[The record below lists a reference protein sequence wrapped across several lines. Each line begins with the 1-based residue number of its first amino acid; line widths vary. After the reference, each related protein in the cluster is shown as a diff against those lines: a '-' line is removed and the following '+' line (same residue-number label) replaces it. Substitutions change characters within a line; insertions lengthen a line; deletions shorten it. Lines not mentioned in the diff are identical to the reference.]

1 MVSPTAA
8 CSLALIDD
16 HEVVR
21 EGLRALLSTSDRT
34 TVVYCGDQP
43 HDAALAK
50 ANVALLD
57 VDLGPAGLPVAQSV
71 GVLTQAGSHVLLLSA
86 YEDSVAIR
94 SALNCGALG
103 FVAKRVSLD
112 ALTEAIDV
120 VASGELY
127 LSMDLAS
134 ILSLAPETP
143 DLSPRELYALR
154 LYASGLKLSAVA
166 AHMGI
171 SPHTAKEYLDRVR
184 TKYGQ
189 VGRTARTRTQMFAEA
204 QRDGLLDP

>member
-1 MVSPTAA
+1 MSTATEK
-8 CSLALIDD
+8 CRLALIDD

-21 EGLRALLSTSDRT
+21 EGLRALLAESGLT
-34 TVVYCGDQP
+34 TVVYCGDKP
-43 HDAALAK
+43 HEAALVGAQ
-50 ANVALLD
+50 VALLD
-57 VDLGPAGLPVAQSV
+57 VDLGPSGSPVSDSVQLLTEAG
-71 GVLTQAGSHVLLLSA
+71 THVLLLSA
-86 YEDSVAIR
+86 YDDSAAIR

-103 FVAKRVSLD
+103 FVAKRVSLE
-112 ALTEAIDV
+112 ALIEAIEV
-120 VASGELY
+120 VANGELY

-143 DLSPRELYALR
+143 DLSPRELHALR

-166 AHMGI
+166 STMGI

-184 TKYGQ
+184 TKYGH

-204 QRDGLLDP
+204 QRDGLLDL

>member
-1 MVSPTAA
+1 MSTVTAQ

-21 EGLRALLSTSDRT
+21 EGLRALLAETGRT
-34 TVVYCGDQP
+34 PVVYCGDQP
-43 HDAALAK
+43 HEAALSGAQ
-50 ANVALLD
+50 VALLD
-57 VDLGPAGLPVAQSV
+57 VDLGPSGLPVSDSV
-71 GVLTQAGSHVLLLSA
+71 QLLTEAGTHVLLLSA

-112 ALTEAIDV
+112 SLVEAIDV

-143 DLSPRELYALR
+143 DLSPRELHALR

-166 AHMGI
+166 ANMGI

-184 TKYGQ
+184 TKYGH

-204 QRDGLLDP
+204 QRDGLLDT

>member
-1 MVSPTAA
+1 MRTATA
-8 CSLALIDD
+8 ECSLALIDD

-21 EGLRALLSTSDRT
+21 EGLRALLAQSGRT
-34 TVVYCGDQP
+34 PVVYCGDQP
-43 HDAALAK
+43 HEAALAR
-50 ANVALLD
+50 AQVALLD
-57 VDLGPAGLPVAQSV
+57 VDLGPAGLPVSDSV
-71 GVLTQAGSHVLLLSA
+71 QLLTEAGSHVLLLSA

-94 SALNCGALG
+94 AALSCGALG

-112 ALTEAIDV
+112 ALVEAIDV
-120 VASGELY
+120 VAGGELY

-143 DLSPRELYALR
+143 DLSPRELHTLR

-184 TKYGQ
+184 TKYAN

>member
-1 MVSPTAA
+1 MNAVSSE

-21 EGLRALLSTSDRT
+21 EGLRALLGGSGRT
-34 TVVYCGDQP
+34 PVVYCGDQP
-43 HDAALAK
+43 HEAAMAG
-50 ANVALLD
+50 AQVALLD
-57 VDLGPAGLPVAQSV
+57 VDLGPSAASV
-71 GVLTQAGSHVLLLSA
+71 SDSVQLLTDAGSHVLLLSA

-94 SALNCGALG
+94 SALSYGALG

-112 ALTEAIDV
+112 ALLEAIDV

-143 DLSPRELYALR
+143 DLSPRELHALR

-166 AHMGI
+166 ANMGI

-184 TKYGQ
+184 NKYGH
-189 VGRTARTRTQMFAEA
+189 VGRTARTRTQMYAEA